1 MFYLCYE
8 EMDNFKIIL
17 IWFCIYIEKKKCL
30 FFDRIFI
37 EKEENY
43 Y

>member
-1 MFYLCYE
+1 MFYLCDE
-8 EMDNFKIIL
+8 EMGNFKIIL
-17 IWFCIYIEKKKCL
+17 IWFCMYIEKKNCF